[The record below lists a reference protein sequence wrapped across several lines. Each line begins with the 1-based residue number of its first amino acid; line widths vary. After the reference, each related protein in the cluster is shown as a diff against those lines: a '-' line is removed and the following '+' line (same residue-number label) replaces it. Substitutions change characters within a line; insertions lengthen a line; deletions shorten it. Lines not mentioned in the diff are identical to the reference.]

1 MEKLEQSQTRL
12 KNALLRLEKVI
23 EAGFAQMDIENQ
35 ALKNELLKYKG
46 EKNTTVGRKRT
57 VKDDSASGGLKGMD
71 NLVNASVSNE
81 IDLSL
86 KELKK
91 LVG

>member
-1 MEKLEQSQTRL
+1 MEKLEQSREAL
-12 KNALLRLEKVI
+12 KNALIRLEKVI
-23 EAGFAQMDIENQ
+23 EAGFTQMKMENQ
-35 ALKNELLKYKG
+35 ALEHELLKYK
-46 EKNTTVGRKRT
+46 VSSRKRIT
-57 VKDDSASGGLKGMD
+57 KGVTATGSTED

>member
-1 MEKLEQSQTRL
+1 MEKLEKSKDAL
-12 KNALLRLEKVI
+12 KNALIRLEKVI
-23 EAGFAQMDIENQ
+23 EAHFVQMELENQ
-35 ALKNELLKYKG
+35 TLKNELLKYKG
-46 EKNTTVGRKRT
+46 EKPATATRKRVAKEDT
-57 VKDDSASGGLKGMD
+57 APASKSGAS
-71 NLVNASVSNE
+71 LVNASVSNE

>member
-1 MEKLEQSQTRL
+1 MEKLEKSQDAL
-12 KNALLRLEKVI
+12 KNALIRLEKVI
-23 EAGFAQMDIENQ
+23 EAYFMKMELENQ
-35 ALKNELLKYKG
+35 TLKNELLKYKG
-46 EKNTTVGRKRT
+46 EKPATTGRKRT
-57 VKDDSASGGLKGMD
+57 AKDETASGAKSGGS
-71 NLVNASVSNE
+71 LVNADVSNE